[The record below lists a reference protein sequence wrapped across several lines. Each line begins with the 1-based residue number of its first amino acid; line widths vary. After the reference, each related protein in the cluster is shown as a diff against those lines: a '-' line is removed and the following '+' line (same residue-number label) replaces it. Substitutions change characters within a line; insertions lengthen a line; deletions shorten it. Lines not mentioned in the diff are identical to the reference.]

1 METLKIDI
9 LNPKARKLLR
19 SLADQN
25 LIAIRDNKPSAFRS
39 VLKNLRSQANQAP
52 DLESITSEVEKVR
65 ARRNSSK

>member
-19 SLADQN
+19 NLADQN
-25 LIAIRDNKPSAFRS
+25 LIAIRENKPSAFRS

-65 ARRNSSK
+65 SRRYSSK

>member
-65 ARRNSSK
+65 SRRYSTK

>member
-65 ARRNSSK
+65 SRRYSSK

>member
-65 ARRNSSK
+65 ARRYSSK